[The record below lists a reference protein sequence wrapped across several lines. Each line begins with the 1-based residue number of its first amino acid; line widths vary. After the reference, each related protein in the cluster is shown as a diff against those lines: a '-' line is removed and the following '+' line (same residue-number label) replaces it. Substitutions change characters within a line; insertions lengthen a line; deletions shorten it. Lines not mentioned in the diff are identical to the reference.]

1 MLNKLKRKF
10 VWINMGLV
18 SVVLLLF
25 FSLNCFN
32 TYHQEQEDVDRALD
46 MAITD
51 TFSDKPAV
59 DQIGRPLQEGTRRT
73 PEPDGGRNEKP
84 FSYAAVVV
92 LAAETESGQEIL
104 RIDNRNASMEDA
116 TRKEAVSMALERD
129 EPKGRL
135 SELGLFY
142 MKQESAEGTKIAFVD
157 TAHFD
162 ALMEQVVITALVLF
176 LLAVAALFFVSVLLA
191 KIAVAPV
198 KKAWDQQSRFV
209 ADASHELKTPL
220 TVILANHEII
230 LSSMEGEGSKEKK
243 WLESAQAEA
252 IHMKALIDDLLFLA
266 RSDEEAEGRQLVKSK
281 VSLSEL
287 VMEVSLQFEPVMF
300 EAGVSFDTDIA
311 DEVFME
317 CDVTQIRQLLHILMD
332 NAVKYTGK
340 HGHVFASLQ
349 RISGNIRLSVANT
362 GEPVKEE
369 ELDSLFERFYRSD
382 QARTRE
388 GGYGLG
394 LCIAKSIVQ
403 NHAGTI
409 KASSGVLRYLEDF
422 KALPGQFHLEQK
434 DATGTLFTVIF

>member
-1 MLNKLKRKF
+1 
-10 VWINMGLV
+10 MGLV

-59 DQIGRPLQEGTRRT
+59 DQIGRPPQEGTRRT
-73 PEPDGGRNEKP
+73 PEPDGGRTEKP

-142 MKQESAEGTKIAFVD
+142 MKQESVEGTKIAFVD

-162 ALMEQVVITALVLF
+162 ALMEQVAITALVLF

-198 KKAWDQQSRFV
+198 KKAWDQQRRFV

-230 LSSMEGEGSKEKK
+230 LSSMEGEGSKERK

-287 VMEVSLQFEPVMF
+287 VTEVSLQFEPVMF

-382 QARTRE
+382 QTRARE

-434 DATGTLFTVIF
+434 DATGTIVTVIF

>member
-1 MLNKLKRKF
+1 MC
-10 VWINMGLV
+10 LV

-25 FSLNCFN
+25 FFLGCFN
-32 TYHQEQEDVDRALD
+32 TYHQEKEDVSRALD

-51 TFSDKPAV
+51 TFSEKPAIG
-59 DQIGRPLQEGTRRT
+59 QIGLPPQEEMRRA
-73 PEPDGGRNEKP
+73 PEKAGSHTEKP

-104 RIDNRNASMEDA
+104 RIDNRNAFMEEV
-116 TRKEAVSMALERD
+116 TRKEAVSMAWERD
-129 EPKGRL
+129 ESQGRL

-142 MKQESAEGTKIAFVD
+142 MKQESAEGMKIAFVD

-162 ALMEQVVITALVLF
+162 ALMEQAVVTALVLF
-176 LLAVAALFFVSVLLA
+176 LLAAAALFLISMLFA
-191 KIAVAPV
+191 KTAVAPV
-198 KKAWDQQSRFV
+198 KKAWDQQRRFV

-230 LSSMEGEGSKEKK
+230 LSSMEDESSKQKK

-266 RSDEEAEGRQLVKSK
+266 RSDEEAECRQLEKSM

-287 VMEVSLQFEPVMF
+287 VMDVSLQFEPVMF
-300 EAGVSFDTDIA
+300 EAGVSFDADIA
-311 DEVFME
+311 DDIFME
-317 CDVTQIRQLLHILMD
+317 CDVIQIRQLLHVLMD

-340 HGHVFASLQ
+340 EGRVLVNLQ
-349 RISGNIRLSVANT
+349 RSSGKIRLSVANT
-362 GEPVKEE
+362 GEPVKAED
-369 ELDSLFERFYRSD
+369 LDSLFERFYRSD

-394 LCIAKSIVQ
+394 LCIAKNIVQ
-403 NHAGTI
+403 NHEGTI
-409 KASSGVLRYLEDF
+409 KASSGILCHLEDF
-422 KALPGQFHLEQK
+422 KALSGQLRLEQK
-434 DATGTLFTVIF
+434 DATGTMFTVTF